1 MNNSEYLALENPGV
15 IAEFFDRK
23 LSTWVEKLKWPILIF
38 NFALFGFNIYLVS
51 GLETSVNRPSILK
64 DSNPIQ
70 KLSDW
75 YNYELWKLDMVTVDL
90 NFGIKPKLWM
100 DPSVSVWAQNPSGR
114 IQLDTN
120 FNPALRDNQ
129 YRLLSICDEIA
140 LKPELIQLDCP
151 IYNFRNYLRD
161 VHKIRFPVPEKE
173 FHYWMGRWFF
183 EQLSFHDITKKGGF
197 IDGNLIFH

>member
-1 MNNSEYLALENPGV
+1 MNNSEYLASENPGL
-15 IAEFFDRK
+15 ISEFFDRK

-75 YNYELWKLDMVTVDL
+75 YNYELWKLDVVTVDL
-90 NFGIKPKLWM
+90 IFGIKPELWM
-100 DPSVSVWAQNPSGR
+100 DPKVSVWAQNPSGR

-120 FNPALRDNQ
+120 FDPALREN
-129 YRLLSICDEIA
+129 
-140 LKPELIQLDCP
+140 
-151 IYNFRNYLRD
+151 
-161 VHKIRFPVPEKE
+161 
-173 FHYWMGRWFF
+173 
-183 EQLSFHDITKKGGF
+183 
-197 IDGNLIFH
+197 